1 MSLIYGYSGVDNADN
16 TVREFTTTVTFTN
29 YNYQKFVKVFDR
41 GIVLLDIITS
51 QNKVHSGDVHNVY
64 YNFCSVDGSTQVKP
78 INVLKNNS
86 DDKVLD
92 AYTNLDACSITA
104 KLVSEDKG
112 GPQGKPREKKLAR
125 DVKTSITLRYIELST
140 SINESNIWL

>member
-1 MSLIYGYSGVDNADN
+1 MLG
-16 TVREFTTTVTFTN
+16 
-29 YNYQKFVKVFDR
+29 
-41 GIVLLDIITS
+41 IITS
-51 QNKVHSGDVHNVY
+51 QNKAHSGDVHNVY

-104 KLVSEDKG
+104 KLVSEDK
-112 GPQGKPREKKLAR
+112 KKKFAR

>member
-51 QNKVHSGDVHNVY
+51 QNKAHSGDVHSVY

-104 KLVSEDKG
+104 KLVSEDK
-112 GPQGKPREKKLAR
+112 KK
-125 DVKTSITLRYIELST
+125 S
-140 SINESNIWL
+140 